1 MVRLP
6 KALTLACLMLG
17 SVHLWAEGVCI
28 DPEEAFPETIGD
40 FRLFADNLEQKPNEG
55 LIPYELNTPHFADYA
70 NLHRFLWVPPNDKV
84 SYQEDGSLLYP
95 VGSALVLTVGYLED
109 MRNPQ
114 QGERLIETRL
124 LVKSKTGWRAAQYV
138 WNEEATDASLSPV
151 GGERL
156 VEWIHSDGSKR
167 SLHYHVPNINQCK
180 MCHELADVFVP
191 LGPLDSR
198 NLNRS
203 IVREGEA
210 VNQLEDWKDRGIL
223 EGLPEQVD
231 DLEAFPKWN
240 DPSTGSLDERAR
252 AYLHVNCSS
261 CHQPGGLAYTSGLD
275 LTFDQRIPIRFGVF
289 KSPVA
294 AGRGVGAAR
303 FGIYPGEPEASI
315 LYHRLGSTDP
325 GVRMPVVGRSLVHE
339 EGLAL
344 IREWIEEMRYPEL
357 MKQHEHKRTA
367 LLGLW
372 RTDGSEAA
380 SR

>member
-1 MVRLP
+1 
-6 KALTLACLMLG
+6 
-17 SVHLWAEGVCI
+17 
-28 DPEEAFPETIGD
+28 
-40 FRLFADNLEQKPNEG
+40 
-55 LIPYELNTPHFADYA
+55 
-70 NLHRFLWVPPNDKV
+70 
-84 SYQEDGSLLYP
+84 
-95 VGSALVLTVGYLED
+95 
-109 MRNPQ
+109 
-114 QGERLIETRL
+114 
-124 LVKSKTGWRAAQYV
+124 
-138 WNEEATDASLSPV
+138 
-151 GGERL
+151 
-156 VEWIHSDGSKR
+156 
-167 SLHYHVPNINQCK
+167 HVPNINQCK

-344 IREWIEEMRYPEL
+344 IREWIEAMQYPEL
-357 MKQHEHKRTA
+357 VKQHEHKRTA

-372 RTDGSEAA
+372 RADGSEAA

>member
-167 SLHYHVPNINQCK
+167 SLHHHVPNINQCK

-210 VNQLEDWKDRGIL
+210 VNQLEDWKDSGIL
-223 EGLPEQVD
+223 EGLPEQAD
-231 DLEAFPKWN
+231 GLKAFPVWN
-240 DPSTGSLDERAR
+240 DSSTGSLDERAR